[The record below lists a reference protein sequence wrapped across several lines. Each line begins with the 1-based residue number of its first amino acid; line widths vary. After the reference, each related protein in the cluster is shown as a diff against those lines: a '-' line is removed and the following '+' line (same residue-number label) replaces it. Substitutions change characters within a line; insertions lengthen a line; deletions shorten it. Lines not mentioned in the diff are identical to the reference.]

1 MATRLIRKLTSDEI
15 QFLQEE
21 LRNNDS
27 LWTTHSSLMTTALKD
42 GTSIHVNFVS
52 NDLYYRYSNFHLFPR
67 THEML
72 QEIAENKVIA
82 RCYWHKLLPGD
93 TIRHHDDTD
102 PGFVKRNELYARYQI
117 YLDCSNK
124 SAVIDNAAINISDY
138 EYSLVDFDL
147 RLPHSYRNG
156 SDSHW
161 VFLVFDVLHAGIEL
175 KQ

>member
-1 MATRLIRKLTSDEI
+1 MATA
-15 QFLQEE
+15 LQ
-21 LRNNDS
+21 
-27 LWTTHSSLMTTALKD
+27 D

-93 TIRHHDDTD
+93 TIRRHDDTE
-102 PGFVKRNELYARYQI
+102 PGFVQRNELYARYQI
-117 YLDCSNK
+117 YLDCPDNSV
-124 SAVIDNAAINISDY
+124 VIDNANMNAKNY
-138 EYSLVDFDL
+138 EYSLIDFDL
-147 RLPHSYRNG
+147 RLPHSYHNR
-156 SDSHW
+156 SDKPW
-161 VFLVFDVLHAGIEL
+161 VFIVFDVLHAGLEL